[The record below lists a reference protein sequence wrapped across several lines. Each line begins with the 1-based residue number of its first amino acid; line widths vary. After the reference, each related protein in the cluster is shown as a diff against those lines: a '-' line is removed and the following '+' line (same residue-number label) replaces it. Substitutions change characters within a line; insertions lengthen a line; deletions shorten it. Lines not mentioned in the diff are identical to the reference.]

1 MGNKLEVR
9 NKKIIYMNNHQL
21 INDAFDDVKE
31 FKGFLVA
38 YNSNHLI
45 IIDPKGDLILSEEGT
60 VCQVFNYGRYI
71 SIRKDN
77 VMGVYRYDGKLVV
90 PFEFYI
96 VAICDIDEFLVSK
109 YRNDELIL
117 YQQSEI

>member
-90 PFEFYI
+90 PFEFYT